1 MNIHGLRRR
10 RDTEWSNTPVDS
22 ASHRPQSEAQCL
34 LAAARRKKKSL
45 DYRYLL
51 GTESYGVRSNSSQV
65 LAIRVAVPRMYGV
78 LRRASASR
86 NKISSIKPPKT
97 PRSLPLSRL
106 LVFFS
111 PLASW
116 WLISKKPRKME
127 RKKISHSP
135 PKKSAPILRFV
146 AASDW
151 TWVAF
156 PRQCRPRCGLFAAT
170 K

>member
-86 NKISSIKPPKT
+86 NKISSMKPPKT

-106 LVFFS
+106 LVFFFS
-111 PLASW
+111 PSELVAN
-116 WLISKKPRKME
+116 KQETKE
-127 RKKISHSP
+127 RWKEKISHSP